1 MSEKCFSVI
10 GVGIASVNRLS
21 ALKKVTARIAS
32 HRGGYVC
39 FCNVHT
45 AIMARRDSKYRNILN
60 NAFLCSPDGKPIYW
74 IGRLKGQSTVQQ
86 VAGPDFFED
95 CFAASE
101 KLGLKHY
108 LYGGKPDVL
117 ECLVQKLQRRYPKAV
132 LVGWESPPFRPLT
145 ADEEQKMLGRIQEA
159 KPDLIWVGLGA
170 PKQELWME
178 RHAKSLQPSVLLG
191 VGAAFDFYAEAVTR
205 APVWMRRSGLEW
217 LHRLIQDP
225 KRLFYR
231 YAVTNTL
238 FLWYMLTDLIVR
250 RRD

>member
-1 MSEKCFSVI
+1 MSDRFDVL
-10 GVGIASVNRLS
+10 GVNISCIDRKK
-21 ALKKVTARIAS
+21 ALAEVAAQCGGG
-32 HRGGYVC
+32 RGGYVC

-45 AIMARRDSKYRNILN
+45 AVMARRDSKYRNILN
-60 NAFLCSPDGKPIYW
+60 NAFLCAPDGKPIYLA
-74 IGRLKGQSTVQQ
+74 GRLKGHSTVQQ

-101 KLGLKHY
+101 KFGLKHY

-117 ECLVQKLQRRYPKAV
+117 ECLVQKLQKQHPKAV
-132 LVGWESPPFRPLT
+132 LAGWESPPFRPLT
-145 ADEEQKMLGRIQEA
+145 ADEEQETLERIKEA

-238 FLWYMLTDLIVR
+238 FLWYMLTDLIAR
-250 RRD
+250 KRY